1 LDFSGEKAKKI
12 FNRDTFES
20 AMAEFEKNMEE
31 LTDPDNV
38 VRKQGEFL
46 FTPSRLGTA
55 QAGSVTHDATP

>member
-1 LDFSGEKAKKI
+1 
-12 FNRDTFES
+12 
-20 AMAEFEKNMEE
+20 MAEFEKNMEE